1 MPTKAEKDSVTGT
14 ETTGHEWD
22 GIKELNTPLP
32 KWWVYLF
39 YATIAY
45 SLVYW
50 VLYPS
55 IPGIT
60 GYIGGVLGT
69 NNRIALDDKLAAAE
83 QRQAAYLDRIAGQR
97 TDEIARD
104 PQLLGFALAGG
115 RSVFADNCSPC
126 HGLGGAGQRGYPSLA
141 DDAWLWGGTL
151 DDIETS
157 ILYGIRAGHDETRYS
172 EMPSFGADGLLS
184 EEEIAA
190 VADFVLSLSGRAE
203 GAAAQGA
210 QVFAD
215 NCAACHGEAGE
226 GDPAQGAPRLDD
238 QIWLY
243 GGERADVIAQVR
255 KPQHGVM
262 PAWSGRLDPVAI
274 KMLTVYIYSLGGG
287 QP

>member
-83 QRQAAYLDRIAGQR
+83 QRQAAYLDRIAGRR

-104 PQLLGFALAGG
+104 LQLLGFALAGG

-151 DDIETS
+151 DDIETT
-157 ILYGIRAGHDETRYS
+157 ILYGIRSGHDETRYS